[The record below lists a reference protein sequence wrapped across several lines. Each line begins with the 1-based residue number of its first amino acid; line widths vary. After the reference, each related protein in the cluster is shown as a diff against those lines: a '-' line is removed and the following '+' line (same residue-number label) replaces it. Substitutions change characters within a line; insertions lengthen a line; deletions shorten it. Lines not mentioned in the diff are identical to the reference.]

1 MPAHYEDG
9 GGYLR
14 QGSEVKVNFAKAEAS
29 SRGARRCGRCAV
41 SLILLG
47 LLLCLGGCSD
57 QVRMPTPEQLA
68 AFEKAEPVAPM
79 VDVQRIEEARLQA
92 GPYQVVPGDVLEFTM
107 PALLQAVSAAEVAA
121 AKSRTQ
127 EDRPYLCRVSEQGTI
142 QLPAVGEVAVAG
154 LPLSEIEVKAA
165 EMYRQLVAL
174 RPSVFVRVLEY
185 KTSNVYITGAVE
197 KPGVYS
203 LRGDQMTLAHLLN
216 EAGGILMRD
225 ASGALTREAGGISGP
240 GAALI
245 RITSLDRGDGGRGAA
260 GEPTVRDPGDGRIAI
275 AFTPERRQ
283 RSAGRLVLS
292 RGERILL
299 DERMDLRN
307 DIQRR
312 AALGKLCEID
322 TGFSI
327 LDLEER
333 LLAVADRA
341 GSNRAEQSH
350 LAWLNP
356 NSPAGTAKAVSR
368 GSEAVVLPVYGLNIP
383 FTNLALREGDTV
395 VVERLK
401 VPMFAVVGLVRSP
414 GNFPYPPDTQF
425 NLMQAV
431 AFAGGLDSVANPR
444 YATIYRLTADGAIVR
459 VPFQLV
465 KDGELTEALTTP
477 IKPGDVVAI
486 EHTLR
491 TRRNTI
497 INNLIRINTGV
508 YLTGSDLWRN

>member
-1 MPAHYEDG
+1 M
-9 GGYLR
+9 
-14 QGSEVKVNFAKAEAS
+14 NFAKGQAS
-29 SRGARRCGRCAV
+29 LGGARVCWCYAI
-41 SLILLG
+41 SLILSG

-68 AFEKAEPVAPM
+68 AFEKAEPVAPL
-79 VDVQRIEEARLQA
+79 VELQRVEEARLQV
-92 GPYQVVPGDVLEFTM
+92 GPYRVVAGDVLEFTM

-154 LPLSEIEVKAA
+154 NPLAEIEVKVA
-165 EMYRQLVAL
+165 ETYRQLVAL

-245 RITSLDRGDGGRGAA
+245 RIASLHRGDGGRDAA
-260 GEPTVRDPGDGRIAI
+260 EEPTIRDQGDGRIAI
-275 AFTPERRQ
+275 AFTPERGQ

-299 DERMDLRN
+299 DERMDLCN
-307 DIQRR
+307 DVQRR

-322 TGFSI
+322 ASFSI

-333 LLAVADRA
+333 LVAVPDRA
-341 GSNRAEQSH
+341 GSNPAERSH
-350 LAWLNP
+350 LAWVNP
-356 NSPAGTAKAVSR
+356 NSPAGTAKAPA
-368 GSEAVVLPVYGLNIP
+368 GPEAVVLPVYGLNVP
-383 FTNLALREGDTV
+383 FTNVALREGDTV

-401 VPMFAVVGLVRSP
+401 VPMFSVVGLVRSP

-431 AFAGGLDSVANPR
+431 AFAGGLDPVANPR
-444 YATIYRLTADGAIVR
+444 YATIYRLTTDGTIVR
-459 VPFQLV
+459 VPFKLV
-465 KDGELTEALTTP
+465 EDGELTEALMTAV
-477 IKPGDVVAI
+477 KPGDVVAI
-486 EHTLR
+486 EHTPR

-508 YLTGSDLWRN
+508 YLTGSDLWGN

>member
-1 MPAHYEDG
+1 M
-9 GGYLR
+9 
-14 QGSEVKVNFAKAEAS
+14 S
-29 SRGARRCGRCAV
+29 
-41 SLILLG
+41 
-47 LLLCLGGCSD
+47 
-57 QVRMPTPEQLA
+57 TPEQLA
-68 AFEKAEPVAPM
+68 AFEKAEPVAPR
-79 VDVQRIEEARLQA
+79 VELQRIEEARLQV
-92 GPYQVVPGDVLEFTM
+92 GPYRVVPGDVLEFTM

-154 LPLSEIEVKAA
+154 NPLSEIEVKVA
-165 EMYRQLVAL
+165 ETYRQLVAL

-245 RITSLDRGDGGRGAA
+245 RITSLNRGDGGRGTAE
-260 GEPTVRDPGDGRIAI
+260 EPTIRDQGDGRIAI
-275 AFTPERRQ
+275 AFTPERGQ

-299 DERMDLRN
+299 DERMDLCN
-307 DIQRR
+307 DVQRR

-322 TGFSI
+322 ASFSI

-333 LLAVADRA
+333 LVAVADRA
-341 GSNRAEQSH
+341 SSNPEERSH
-350 LAWLNP
+350 LAWWNP
-356 NSPAGTAKAVSR
+356 NSPAGTAKAAPS
-368 GSEAVVLPVYGLNIP
+368 GPEAVVLPVYGLNVP
-383 FTNLALREGDTV
+383 FTNVALREGDTV

-401 VPMFAVVGLVRSP
+401 VPMFSVVGLVRSP

-431 AFAGGLDSVANPR
+431 AFAGGLDPVANPR
-444 YATIYRLTADGAIVR
+444 YATIYRLTTEGAIVR
-459 VPFQLV
+459 VPFKLV
-465 KDGELTEALTTP
+465 EDGELTEALGTP

-486 EHTLR
+486 EHTPR

-497 INNLIRINTGV
+497 IYNMVRFNTGL
-508 YLTGSDLWRN
+508 YLQGRDLWGGN